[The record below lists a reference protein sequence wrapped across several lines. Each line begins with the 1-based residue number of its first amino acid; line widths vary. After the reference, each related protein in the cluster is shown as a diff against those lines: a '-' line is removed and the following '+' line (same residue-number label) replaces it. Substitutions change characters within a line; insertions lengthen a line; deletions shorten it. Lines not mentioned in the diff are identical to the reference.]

1 MTIDPRQISPDNL
14 HRGVKMALDTGE
26 VASVADGYA
35 LFSRYR
41 ANIIAGPEV
50 EASRAHQVALLTMV
64 NAGRRSLLGGVH
76 VAGVLDV
83 PLLVALPDVGGT
95 LSQAVVSLGGTWV
108 DKPHDDSPTII
119 LGSATLPT
127 TVTVP
132 CIVATFD
139 GWRGGVG
146 PAGECERLSEREDST
161 LGAILAGA
169 IAISEIFQSLR
180 GYVLAGHRTVGLS
193 LWDPEALDWHGGD
206 DAPAIHAAPS
216 RLWLMGLGH
225 LGQAYLWTMA
235 LLDFEHPEAVE
246 ITLQDFDRLTE
257 ANDSTSLLTTLD
269 RVGEKKTRV
278 MAEWLEG
285 RGFQTRIVE
294 RKFDGDLHLTDD
306 DPQVALCGVDNLEAR
321 AALDEAGFE
330 LVVEAG
336 LGAGPDEYVAA
347 RIHCFPASVTSRSKW
362 GGLDRDRSKGEGRA
376 YDTLLESGA
385 VDACGLVQLATR
397 TVGAP
402 FVGLVAA
409 CLVVADL
416 LRRLHSGPEV
426 EVIDLSLRA
435 PNQRMVVRLDKP
447 RHPWSYGFTTVRSV
461 VWPS

>member
-41 ANIIAGPEV
+41 VNIIAGPEV

-64 NAGRRSLLGGVH
+64 NTGRRSLLGGVH
-76 VAGVLDV
+76 VAGALDV
-83 PLLVALPDVGGT
+83 PLLVALPGVGDT
-95 LSQAVVSLGGTWV
+95 LSQAVASLGGTWV

-132 CIVATFD
+132 CFVATFD

-146 PAGECERLSEREDST
+146 PVGECERLSERADST

-169 IAISEIFQSLR
+169 IAMSEIFQNLR
-180 GYVLAGHRTVGLS
+180 GYVLAGHRTVGMS
-193 LWDPEALDWHGGD
+193 LWDPGALDWHGGD
-206 DAPAIHAAPS
+206 DAPAIQAAPS
-216 RLWLMGLGH
+216 RLWLIGLGH

-235 LLDFEHPEAVE
+235 LLDFEQPEAVE

-321 AALDEAGFE
+321 AALDEAGLK

-362 GGLDRDRSKGEGRA
+362 GGLDRDRAKGEGRA

-385 VDACGLVQLATR
+385 IDACGLVQLATR

-409 CLVVADL
+409 CLVVGEL
-416 LRRLHSGPEV
+416 LRRLHGGPEL

-435 PNQRMVVRLDKP
+435 PNQRMVVQLDKP
-447 RHPWSYGFTTVRSV
+447 NRPWSYGFTTVRSV
-461 VWPS
+461 VSPS